1 MILFFSSSFILNL
14 AMPNLNNDFD
24 QHEEF
29 LNSLTQFGFTQAK
42 LAAIDAN
49 GLHTTQDLI
58 GLADKDIDNIMKIVR
73 AVWYLQWMYHIRRR
87 NASL

>member
-1 MILFFSSSFILNL
+1 
-14 AMPNLNNDFD
+14 MPNLNNDFD

-73 AVWYLQWMYHIRRR
+73 AVWYLQWMYHIWHR